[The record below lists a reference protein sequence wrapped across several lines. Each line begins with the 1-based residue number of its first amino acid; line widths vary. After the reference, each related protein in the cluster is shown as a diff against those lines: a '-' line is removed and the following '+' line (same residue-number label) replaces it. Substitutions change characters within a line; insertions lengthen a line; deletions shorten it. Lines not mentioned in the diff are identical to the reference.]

1 MIISF
6 VFTLYQH
13 FCCVSLMMILH
24 QVRLSKD
31 WKEIVDVVR
40 GSQPNL
46 MKEENGYRK
55 VYHLVAE
62 KLMVKGMHCAFN
74 LY

>member
-1 MIISF
+1 
-6 VFTLYQH
+6 
-13 FCCVSLMMILH
+13 MILH

-31 WKEIVDVVR
+31 WKEMVEVVK

-46 MKEENGYRK
+46 MQEENGYWK

-62 KLMVKGMHCAFN
+62 KLMVKGM
-74 LY
+74 LWLL